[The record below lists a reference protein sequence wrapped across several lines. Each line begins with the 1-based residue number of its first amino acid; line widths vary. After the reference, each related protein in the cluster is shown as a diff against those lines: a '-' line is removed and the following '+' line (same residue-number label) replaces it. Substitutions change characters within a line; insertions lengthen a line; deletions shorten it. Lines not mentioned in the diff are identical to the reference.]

1 MRRLTQ
7 TIFVI
12 ISHSAMIILRQS
24 ISTVDAVLND
34 LNGFNVLNYSNGRI
48 P

>member
-1 MRRLTQ
+1 MRRFMQ

-12 ISHSAMIILRQS
+12 ISYSAMIVLRQS
-24 ISTVDAVLND
+24 ISNVDAVLNF
-34 LNGFNVLNYSNGRI
+34 LNGLNVLNYMTGRI